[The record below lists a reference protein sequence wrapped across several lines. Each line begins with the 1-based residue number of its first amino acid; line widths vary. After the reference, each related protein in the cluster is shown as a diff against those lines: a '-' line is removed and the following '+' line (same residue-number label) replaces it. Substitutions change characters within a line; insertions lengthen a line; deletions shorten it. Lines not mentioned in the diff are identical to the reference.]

1 MFDSSSSEKILK
13 DLREEV
19 QRYPPGTK
27 LPSSRALVKRYRAS
41 AGTVSR
47 AIAALAGEGLVDPVP
62 GSGVFRAQERPG
74 RARAVDCSWQEVAL
88 NAEPGGLAATV
99 RHDAASILSYL
110 QVQPPEIVDLASG
123 YPHASL
129 QPEQALAAAH
139 ARAGRRPGAWARPP
153 VEGIAEL
160 REWFARDI
168 SAALSPSDVLVCAG
182 GQGALACALRSL
194 AQPGAAV
201 LVESPT
207 YPGVLAAA
215 RAAGLRPVPVPVDA
229 DGVRVELLAKAF
241 ASSGAGVFV
250 CQPLFQNPTGATL
263 AAERRPLVLAAAREA
278 GAFVVEDDF
287 VRRLGHGGPLLAP
300 LVEDD
305 ADGRVVHI
313 HSLTKATSPNLRV
326 GALVAR
332 GAAFERLRTA
342 QVIDNFF
349 VPKPLQETALELV
362 GSPAWPRHLR
372 FLAAELGQRQ
382 AASVSALAE
391 RLPEFEVT
399 LIPKGGYHLWLRL
412 PEDSPEEAAVV
423 AAARQAGV
431 VVTSGGPYFASEPSA
446 RFLRLSYAAASNVAG
461 VLDGVRRLAEGWR
474 AARSA

>member
-13 DLREEV
+13 DLRDEV
-19 QRYPPGTK
+19 KRYPIGVK
-27 LPSSRALVKRYRAS
+27 LPSNRELVKRYQAS

-47 AIAALAGEGLVDPVP
+47 AIAALAAEGLVDAVP
-62 GSGVFRAQERPG
+62 GSGVFRARERAKRPG
-74 RARAVDCSWQEVAL
+74 TMDCSWQEVSL
-88 NAEPGGLAATV
+88 NAEPGGLPATV
-99 RHDAASILSYL
+99 RHDAASLLAYL
-110 QVQPPEIVDLASG
+110 QTPPPGAMDLASG
-123 YPHASL
+123 YPHSSL
-129 QPEQALAAAH
+129 QPEQALSSAH
-139 ARAGRRPGAWARPP
+139 ARAGRRPGAWTRPP

-168 SAALSPSDVLVCAG
+168 GSAPSPSDVLICAG
-182 GQGALACALRSL
+182 GQSALVCTLRSL

-241 ASSGAGVFV
+241 TSSGAGVFV

-263 AAERRPLVLAAAREA
+263 AAERRAPVLEAARAA

-287 VRRLGHGGPLLAP
+287 VRRLGHGAPLLAP

-305 ADGRVVHI
+305 QDGRVVHI
-313 HSLTKATSPNLRV
+313 HSLTKATSPNLRIA
-326 GALVAR
+326 ALVAR

-349 VPKPLQETALELV
+349 VPKTLQETALELV

-372 FLAAELGQRQ
+372 SLAAELRERKELAV
-382 AASVSALAE
+382 AALGE
-391 RLPEFEVT
+391 HLPEFEVT
-399 LIPKGGYHLWLRL
+399 LVPKGGYHLWLRL
-412 PEDSPEEAAVV
+412 PEDSPAETDVV
-423 AAARQAGV
+423 ASARRAGV
-431 VVTSGGPYFASEPSA
+431 LVTAGGPYFASEPSA
-446 RFLRLSYAAASNVAG
+446 RFLRLSYAAAPSAAG
-461 VLDGVRRLAEGWR
+461 VRDGVRRLAEGWR
-474 AARSA
+474 SVGAS